1 MLDLNSKARAQ
12 LVQRLQEEVI
22 IWFTTV
28 TPRGAPVSNPVWFYW
43 DGEDIIVYSQ
53 PESHR
58 VHNLQL
64 NPKVSLNLQGVDGLG
79 SNVTIIQ
86 GEARLNPGNHSIPSA
101 YWDKYRKFLT
111 GMTEE
116 QMQAEYSVEIRIR
129 PLRVRME

>member
-1 MLDLNSKARAQ
+1 MLDLNAEVRAR
-12 LVQRLQEEVI
+12 VEKRLRDEVI

-58 VHNLQL
+58 VHNLQN

-79 SNVTIIQ
+79 SNVVIFQ
-86 GEARLNPGNHSIPSA
+86 GEARLTPGNRTIPPA
-101 YWDKYRKFLT
+101 YWAKYHQFLQE
-111 GMTEE
+111 MSEE
-116 QMQAEYSVEIRIR
+116 QMTAEYSVEIRVK
-129 PLRVRME
+129 LLKVRAE

>member
-1 MLDLNSKARAQ
+1 MLDINGSARDQ
-12 LVQRLQEEVI
+12 LVKRLKEEAI

-53 PESHR
+53 PDSHR

-79 SNVTIIQ
+79 NNVVILQ
-86 GEARLNPGNHSIPSA
+86 GEARLKPGNRGVPA
-101 YWDKYRKFLT
+101 GYWEKYRKFLQT
-111 GMTEE
+111 MNEE
-116 QMQAEYSVEIRIR
+116 QMIAEYSVEIRVK
-129 PLRVRME
+129 PLKVRIE

>member
-1 MLDLNSKARAQ
+1 MLDINGSARDQ
-12 LVQRLQEEVI
+12 LVKRLKEEVI

-53 PESHR
+53 PDSHR

-79 SNVTIIQ
+79 SNVAIIQ
-86 GEARLNPGNHSIPSA
+86 GEARLKPGNRSVPA
-101 YWDKYRKFLT
+101 GYWEKYRKFLQT
-111 GMTEE
+111 MSEE
-116 QMQAEYSVEIRIR
+116 QMIAEYSVEIRVK
-129 PLRVRME
+129 PLKVRIE